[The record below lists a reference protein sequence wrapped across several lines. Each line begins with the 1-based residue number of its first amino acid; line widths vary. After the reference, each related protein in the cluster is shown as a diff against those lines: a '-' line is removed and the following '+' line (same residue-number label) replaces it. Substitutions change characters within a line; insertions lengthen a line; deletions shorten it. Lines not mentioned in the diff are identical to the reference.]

1 MIRKLATVVVVVS
14 VILTAVPST
23 AVAQTSTSGGP
34 EIIQYGAEG
43 HPSYVVE
50 LEERADPSKI
60 EDWSNKSGRQL
71 VKLDNSTGIAVVAAP
86 RVQIDDEMGLLAR
99 VLERGVFVDPLG
111 EESYVE
117 DVSPNYR
124 LSLADPK
131 SNTELMNVS
140 DYEPPER
147 AESGILSDDPMPH
160 DGMAF
165 DEDANRT
172 TMAES
177 RSYVGADNVS
187 ETGSGVD
194 VAVID
199 TGANTAEGR
208 IFGEDGSTSSTLRVL
223 NASKNVISNET
234 VESAGYD
241 AIEDG
246 SDSRHG
252 TWVASAIAGDP
263 AGSTHDGVAPD
274 AELLVL
280 KALGDD
286 GSGSTADITRAIR
299 YAADHNADI
308 ISMSLGSP
316 VYSEALERALKDA
329 RDSGSIVTV
338 AAGNSR
344 QSVKWVASPADVD
357 GVIAVGAVNGDEPA
371 NAQSA
376 YFSQI
381 GPDPGTTDDSEGV
394 TNGEGIDVAA
404 PGMKT
409 VAKIATPSATTT
421 NKTLSGTSMATPIVA
436 GSLAVALE
444 SGSVSTEEALEEVR
458 STARPIPAAGET
470 EVGYGMV
477 GADNLVDGTEP
488 ETSQLDARTDEALTR
503 DETHRGLSDSQ
514 GRTLVGFFG

>member
-1 MIRKLATVVVVVS
+1 MIRTLATVVVVVS
-14 VILTAVPST
+14 VMLTAVPST
-23 AVAQTSTSGGP
+23 AVAQTSTSDGP

-43 HPSYVVE
+43 NPSYVVE
-50 LEERADPSKI
+50 LEEGADPSKI
-60 EDWSNKSGRQL
+60 EDWSNKSSRQL
-71 VKLDNSTGIAVVAAP
+71 VNLDNSTGIAVVAAP

-111 EESYVE
+111 EESYVK

-124 LSLADPK
+124 LSLTDPK

-140 DYEPPER
+140 DYEPPES

-208 IFGEDGSTSSTLRVL
+208 VFGEDGSTSSTLRVL

-252 TWVASAIAGDP
+252 TWVASAIAGGTLVSLLSFLLVAVNT
-263 AGSTHDGVAPD
+263 AGSRIALSYIAGF
-274 AELLVL
+274 LLAV
-280 KALGDD
+280 GPF
-286 GSGSTADITRAIR
+286 
-299 YAADHNADI
+299 DH
-308 ISMSLGSP
+308 
-316 VYSEALERALKDA
+316 V
-329 RDSGSIVTV
+329 IVTV
-338 AAGNSR
+338 LHVFFGMLEGAAVGYDTLAVVAVVATAGNL
-344 QSVKWVASPADVD
+344 
-357 GVIAVGAVNGDEPA
+357 VGG
-371 NAQSA
+371 
-376 YFSQI
+376 I
-381 GPDPGTTDDSEGV
+381 G
-394 TNGEGIDVAA
+394 
-404 PGMKT
+404 
-409 VAKIATPSATTT
+409 
-421 NKTLSGTSMATPIVA
+421 L
-436 GSLAVALE
+436 
-444 SGSVSTEEALEEVR
+444 VSTTHLAQ
-458 STARPIPAAGET
+458 ARG
-470 EVGYGMV
+470 
-477 GADNLVDGTEP
+477 
-488 ETSQLDARTDEALTR
+488 
-503 DETHRGLSDSQ
+503 
-514 GRTLVGFFG
+514 